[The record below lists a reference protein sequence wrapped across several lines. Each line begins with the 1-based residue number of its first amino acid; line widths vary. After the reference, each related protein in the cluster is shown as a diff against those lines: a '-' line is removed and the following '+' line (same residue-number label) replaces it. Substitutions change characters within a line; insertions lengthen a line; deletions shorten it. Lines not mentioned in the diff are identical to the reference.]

1 MDGEEGSEGW
11 GEDEDGGAGCPTSD
25 EAVTE
30 RMGTDMVVMKD
41 AISLRIS
48 FLSFWFLPSV
58 KYKAT
63 GAFPVFVVKTRCCV
77 EFRWKNAPACR
88 CQPSQRLSVKFT
100 GSTVRKSGQT

>member
-41 AISLRIS
+41 AISFPGFFPS
-48 FLSFWFLPSV
+48 NTSQGCFAGGLSQD
-58 KYKAT
+58 
-63 GAFPVFVVKTRCCV
+63 R
-77 EFRWKNAPACR
+77 
-88 CQPSQRLSVKFT
+88 
-100 GSTVRKSGQT
+100 